1 LSRQERPRAQVA
13 RQLSA
18 DDAAIGRR
26 AYVSPSGLAQGAGA
40 QGAGR
45 AAGGTGGALYAGVAH
60 ERTRRESSLP
70 RRSRRLLDAIRER
83 FPNLA
88 EFYGSNER
96 QARRDA
102 RLLLTQQIFSDID
115 RGHIPTPHHLYALAA
130 GAGWSFERV
139 CLEFGVD
146 FAQLGRL
153 HAALGIARTRLD
165 LSRRAF
171 AGLFDLPTDI
181 APYARAEASAPLGEL
196 VAGWTKLPFRLWMP
210 DERYIP
216 GEIGRDDNIAF
227 PRLPPGA
234 AVLVDSQQKDAT
246 DRAGYYAVE
255 HPNGISCCRVAL
267 EGGVIQLLSEGR
279 EWYPRLDYPIRHVR
293 VRGKVVAF
301 AGRVD
306 RMQPPRP
313 VNLADLLEAQR
324 PLLEPERVREMS
336 SPAMIRDVWAR
347 RGMTFARFEDRVRM
361 LRRLAGSRFSIARGH
376 MHDLMQADATTQE
389 SPPPRLPTLYALAA
403 IFLLD
408 PVQLL
413 RGYGLSLD
421 DVPFESEPDAGEA
434 DRAQTVIGRLTS
446 QRFVQHL
453 RERGW
458 EVPWLCSLVPRVSAV
473 QRVYY
478 LGDPGAHISPLLSPD
493 AFVMVN
499 MAQRKILT
507 RVQGRPVSSLADWM
521 RPIYLLQTDSPRRR
535 YLCGYVEEHGEMLH
549 VVPHPDAPSQ
559 RVLKFRRPE
568 QAIIVGRVTHV
579 ATLID

>member
-1 LSRQERPRAQVA
+1 MGDPRPSC
-13 RQLSA
+13 L
-18 DDAAIGRR
+18 
-26 AYVSPSGLAQGAGA
+26 YT
-40 QGAGR
+40 
-45 AAGGTGGALYAGVAH
+45 GTAH
-60 ERTRRESSLP
+60 ERTRREPSLP
-70 RRSRRLLDAIRER
+70 RRSRRLLDAIRAR
-83 FPNLA
+83 FPNLV
-88 EFYGSNER
+88 EFYAFNER
-96 QARRDA
+96 QAQRDG

-171 AGLFDLPTDI
+171 AGQFDLPTDL

-196 VAGWTKLPFRLWMP
+196 VAGWTRLSFRLWTP
-210 DERYIP
+210 DERYVA

-234 AVLVDSQQKDAT
+234 SVLVDSQQKELT

-255 HPNGISCCRVAL
+255 HPNGVSCCRVVS
-267 EGGVIQLLSEGR
+267 EGGVVALLSEGR
-279 EWYPRLDYPIRHVR
+279 EWYPRLDYPLRHVR

-306 RMQPPRP
+306 RMPAPRP

-324 PLLEPERVREMS
+324 PLLDPDRLREMS
-336 SPAMIRDVWAR
+336 SPAVIRDVWAR

-376 MHDLMQADATTQE
+376 MHDLMQADATTTE

-421 DVPFESEPDAGEA
+421 EVPFESDSDPGEA
-434 DRAQTVIGRLTS
+434 ERAQGLMARLTS

-458 EVPWLCSLVPRVSAV
+458 ELPWLCSLLPRVGAAR
-473 QRVYY
+473 RVYY

-499 MAQRKILT
+499 PAQRRILT
-507 RVQGRPVSSLADWM
+507 MVEGRPVAALTDWM
-521 RPIYLLQTDSPRRR
+521 RPLYLLQTDSARRR
-535 YLCGYVEEHGEMLH
+535 YLCGYVEEHGDALH
-549 VVPHPDAPSQ
+549 VIPHPDAPSQ
-559 RVLKFRRPE
+559 RVLKFRRSE